1 MAVLLDLPTPLR
13 EVEAFNGFGPPSGLE
28 ARGDLKGA
36 GLGGVETAAL
46 VLPVRESRS
55 TPITALELTSGGLR
69 MSGRAH
75 GLSRG
80 GARPLCRGRNRGGSR
95 TTS

>member
-1 MAVLLDLPTPLR
+1 MAVLLDLPAPLR
-13 EVEAFNGFGPPSGLE
+13 EVEAFNGFGPPSCLE

-36 GLGGVETAAL
+36 GLGGVETAVL

-55 TPITALELTSGGLR
+55 TPITALELASGGLC
-69 MSGRAH
+69 MNGRAH
-75 GLSRG
+75 RLGRG
-80 GARPLCRGRNRGGSR
+80 GARPLCRCRNGGGSR